1 MSLLAPVSDTD
12 FYALLCGGTH
22 FALLGSSN
30 AYCKGCD
37 QQQKKARLRWLEKT
51 RLPYG
56 KE

>member
-12 FYALLCGGTH
+12 FHALLCGGTH

-30 AYCKGCD
+30 AYCKDSD
-37 QQQKKARLRWLEKT
+37 QQQKKAKLRWLEKT
-51 RLPYG
+51 RLLCG